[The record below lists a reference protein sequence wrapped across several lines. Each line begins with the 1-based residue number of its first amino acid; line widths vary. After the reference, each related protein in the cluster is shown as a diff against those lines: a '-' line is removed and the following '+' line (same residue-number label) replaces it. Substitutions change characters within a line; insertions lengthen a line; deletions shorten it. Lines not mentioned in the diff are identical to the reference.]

1 MEHLQ
6 QLSREASLDEMVL
19 TGLSESIIFVV
30 QKGHLIHPA
39 TVQARNEILLARGA
53 SQGMG

>member
-1 MEHLQ
+1 
-6 QLSREASLDEMVL
+6 
-19 TGLSESIIFVV
+19 VV